1 VTPTCRSWR
10 PPKRTLGAQQR
21 QQGIVL
27 TSVLLLQVENVECLE
42 PSSIKF
48 DFLGKDSVPYEN
60 TVEVKPQVF
69 RNVRRWIKKDAAGS
83 SAPSTPDPDPDPD
96 CEPCLASPISVH
108 GRGSIPKVSAYASCC
123 LGA

>member
-1 VTPTCRSWR
+1 M
-10 PPKRTLGAQQR
+10 
-21 QQGIVL
+21 
-27 TSVLLLQVENVECLE
+27 ECLE

-83 SAPSTPDPDPDPD
+83 SAPSDPDPNTNCAAPLQAPVHRQGSMFQGLDL
-96 CEPCLASPISVH
+96 CLKLPRCLKPVMRISVLA
-108 GRGSIPKVSAYASCC
+108 VCC
-123 LGA
+123 AA